1 MSAIASLAAS
11 STSMTEETRPIE
23 EIIQEICGLPTDLL
37 GRISKQAVDE
47 MGRRAKTSAKSK
59 KAPKKTGSMPKG
71 RVPDQLR
78 KPREWVNHVKA
89 DAIANGWPS
98 YTMHQTRKNKETG
111 EKEEE
116 EIVMPASEQNAEG
129 AHVFEGSIT
138 EKLPKGRAF
147 THKDA
152 MSLSAVYWKVKT
164 QKGDRQ
170 DLYEEFDT
178 SYQEDDNVSQASD
191 SSEKVVVRMTA
202 AEKEKQK
209 EEKAAEKEREKER
222 KKQEKLDEKE
232 RKKQEKANATGKQ
245 EAKSTPVKKVVKVVK
260 AASAAASKAESA
272 EIDADSISLSPV
284 AASASSSSSSSSASS
299 AAASSKIPEATPVKL
314 AKPAKPAAKPMAP
327 KKAKKE
333 EWTCPND
340 NLVHSWENDGV
351 KLLRNFA
358 GQVWM
363 DDEGQLGEWVGLWNK
378 EKKFLD
384 TDAPAPEFED
394 E

>member
-47 MGRRAKTSAKSK
+47 MGRRAKTSAKGK

-71 RVPDQLR
+71 VVPDQLR

-98 YTMHQTRKNKETG
+98 YTMHQARKNKETG

-116 EIVMPASEQNAEG
+116 EIEMPGSELNAEG
-129 AHVFEGSIT
+129 VHVFEGSIT

-164 QKGDRQ
+164 QKGERQ
-170 DLYEEFDT
+170 DLYEEFDA
-178 SYQEDDNVSQASD
+178 SYPADDTVSEASD

-202 AEKEKQK
+202 AEKETQK
-209 EEKAAEKEREKER
+209 AEKAAEKEREKER

-232 RKKQEKANATGKQ
+232 RLKQEKANASGKQ
-245 EAKSTPVKKVVKVVK
+245 EAKSTPVKKVVKK
-260 AASAAASKAESA
+260 SASATASATASAA
-272 EIDADSISLSPV
+272 EINADSISLSPV
-284 AASASSSSSSSSASS
+284 AASAAASSSASS
-299 AAASSKIPEATPVKL
+299 SSEIPAATPVKTTAAKAA
-314 AKPAKPAAKPMAP
+314 AKPAKPAAP
-327 KKAKKE
+327 KKVKKE
-333 EWTCPND
+333 EWSCPND
-340 NLVHSWENDGV
+340 NLVHSWEEDGV
-351 KLLRNFA
+351 KYLRNYA

-363 DDEGQLGEWVGLWNK
+363 DDEGQLGEWVGQWNK

>member
-47 MGRRAKTSAKSK
+47 MGRRAKTSAKGK

-98 YTMHQTRKNKETG
+98 YTMHQARKNKETG

-116 EIVMPASEQNAEG
+116 EIEMPASEQNAEG
-129 AHVFEGSIT
+129 VHVFEGSIT

-164 QKGDRQ
+164 QKGTRQ
-170 DLYEEFDT
+170 DLYEEFDA
-178 SYQEDDNVSQASD
+178 SYQEEDTVSEASD

-202 AEKEKQK
+202 AEKETQK
-209 EEKAAEKEREKER
+209 AEKAAAAAVEKER

-232 RKKQEKANATGKQ
+232 RLKQEKANASGKQ
-245 EAKSTPVKKVVKVVK
+245 EAKSTPVKKVVKK
-260 AASAAASKAESA
+260 SASAAVSATASAA

-284 AASASSSSSSSSASS
+284 AASAAAASSSSSSSSP
-299 AAASSKIPEATPVKL
+299 IPAATPVKKTA
-314 AKPAKPAAKPMAP
+314 AKPAKPAAP
-327 KKAKKE
+327 KKVKKE
-333 EWTCPND
+333 EWTCEND
-340 NLVHSWENDGV
+340 NLVHSWEEDGV
-351 KLLRNFA
+351 KYLRNYA

-363 DDEGQLGEWVGLWNK
+363 DDEGQLGEWAGQWNK

-384 TDAPAPEFED
+384 TDAPAPVFED

>member
-47 MGRRAKTSAKSK
+47 MGRRAKTSAKGK

-71 RVPDQLR
+71 VVPDQLR

-98 YTMHQTRKNKETG
+98 YTMHQARKNKETG

-116 EIVMPASEQNAEG
+116 EIEMPGSELNAEG
-129 AHVFEGSIT
+129 VHVFEGSIT

-164 QKGDRQ
+164 QKGTRQ
-170 DLYEEFDT
+170 DLYEEFDA
-178 SYQEDDNVSQASD
+178 SYQEEDTVSEASD
-191 SSEKVVVRMTA
+191 SEKVVVRMTA
-202 AEKEKQK
+202 AEKETQK
-209 EEKAAEKEREKER
+209 AEKAAAAAVEKER

-232 RKKQEKANATGKQ
+232 RLKQEKANASGKQ
-245 EAKSTPVKKVVKVVK
+245 EAKSTPVKKVVKK
-260 AASAAASKAESA
+260 SASATASATASAA
-272 EIDADSISLSPV
+272 EINADSISLSPV
-284 AASASSSSSSSSASS
+284 AASAAASSSASS
-299 AAASSKIPEATPVKL
+299 SSEIPAATPVKTTAAKAA
-314 AKPAKPAAKPMAP
+314 AKPAKPAAP
-327 KKAKKE
+327 KKVKKE
-333 EWTCPND
+333 EWSCPND
-340 NLVHSWENDGV
+340 NLVHSWEEDGV
-351 KLLRNFA
+351 KYLRNYA

-363 DDEGQLGEWVGLWNK
+363 DDEGQLGEWVGQWNK

>member
-47 MGRRAKTSAKSK
+47 MGRRAKTSAKGK

-71 RVPDQLR
+71 VVPDQLR

-98 YTMHQTRKNKETG
+98 YTMHQARKNKETG

-116 EIVMPASEQNAEG
+116 EIEMPASEQNAEG

-164 QKGDRQ
+164 QKGERQ
-170 DLYEEFDT
+170 DLYEEFDA
-178 SYQEDDNVSQASD
+178 SYPADDTVSEASD

-202 AEKEKQK
+202 AEKETQK
-209 EEKAAEKEREKER
+209 AEKAAAAAVEKER

-232 RKKQEKANATGKQ
+232 RLKQEKANAAIASGKQ
-245 EAKSTPVKKVVKVVK
+245 EAKSTPVKKVVKK
-260 AASAAASKAESA
+260 SASATASATASAA
-272 EIDADSISLSPV
+272 EINADSISLSPV
-284 AASASSSSSSSSASS
+284 AASAAASSSSA
-299 AAASSKIPEATPVKL
+299 ASSEIPAATPVKTTAAKAA
-314 AKPAKPAAKPMAP
+314 AKPVKPAAP
-327 KKAKKE
+327 KKVKK
-333 EWTCPND
+333 EWTCEND
-340 NLVHSWENDGV
+340 NLVHSWEEDGV
-351 KLLRNFA
+351 KYLRNYA

-363 DDEGQLGEWVGLWNK
+363 DDEGQLGEWVGQWNK

>member
-23 EIIQEICGLPTDLL
+23 EIVQEICGLPTDLL

-47 MGRRAKTSAKSK
+47 MGRRAKMGTKSK

-98 YTMHQTRKNKETG
+98 YTMHQARKNKETG

-116 EIVMPASEQNAEG
+116 EIEMPASEQNAEG

-164 QKGDRQ
+164 QKGTRQ
-170 DLYEEFDT
+170 DLYEEFDA
-178 SYQEDDNVSQASD
+178 SYPADDSVSEASD

-202 AEKEKQK
+202 AEKETQK
-209 EEKAAEKEREKER
+209 AEKAAAAAVEKER

-232 RKKQEKANATGKQ
+232 RLKQEKANASGKQ
-245 EAKSTPVKKVVKVVK
+245 EAKSTPVKKVVKK
-260 AASAAASKAESA
+260 SASAASAA

-284 AASASSSSSSSSASS
+284 AASAAASSASS
-299 AAASSKIPEATPVKL
+299 SSEIPAATPVKKTTA
-314 AKPAKPAAKPMAP
+314 AKPKPMAP
-327 KKAKKE
+327 KKVKKE

-363 DDEGQLGEWVGLWNK
+363 DDEGQLGEWVGQWNK

>member
-23 EIIQEICGLPTDLL
+23 EIVQEICGLPTDLL

-47 MGRRAKTSAKSK
+47 MGRRAKMGTKSK

-98 YTMHQTRKNKETG
+98 YTMHQARKNKETG

-116 EIVMPASEQNAEG
+116 EIEMPGSELNAEG
-129 AHVFEGSIT
+129 VHVFEGSIT

-164 QKGDRQ
+164 QKGTRQ
-170 DLYEEFDT
+170 DLYEEFDA
-178 SYQEDDNVSQASD
+178 SYPADDSVSEASD

-232 RKKQEKANATGKQ
+232 RLKQEKATASGKQ
-245 EAKSTPVKKVVKVVK
+245 EAKSTPVKKVVKK
-260 AASAAASKAESA
+260 SASAATSSATASAA

-284 AASASSSSSSSSASS
+284 AASAAASSASS
-299 AAASSKIPEATPVKL
+299 SSEIPAATPVKKTTA
-314 AKPAKPAAKPMAP
+314 AKPKPMAP
-327 KKAKKE
+327 KKVKKE

-340 NLVHSWENDGV
+340 NLVHSWEEDGV
-351 KLLRNFA
+351 KYLRNYA

-363 DDEGQLGEWVGLWNK
+363 DDEGQLGEWAGQWNK

>member
-47 MGRRAKTSAKSK
+47 MGRRAKMSTKSK

-98 YTMHQTRKNKETG
+98 YTMHQARKNKETG

-116 EIVMPASEQNAEG
+116 DIEMPGSEQNAEG

-164 QKGDRQ
+164 QKGTRQ
-170 DLYEEFDT
+170 DLYEEFDA
-178 SYQEDDNVSQASD
+178 SYPADDTVSQASD

-232 RKKQEKANATGKQ
+232 RLKQEKANAAIASGKQ
-245 EAKSTPVKKVVKVVK
+245 EAKSTPVKKAVKK
-260 AASAAASKAESA
+260 AASAASA
-272 EIDADSISLSPV
+272 VEIDADSISLSPV
-284 AASASSSSSSSSASS
+284 AASAATSSSASS
-299 AAASSKIPEATPVKL
+299 SSEIPAATPVKTTTV
-314 AKPAKPAAKPMAP
+314 KPAKPAAP

-333 EWTCPND
+333 EWTCKD
-340 NLVHSWENDGV
+340 DGMVHSWEEDGV
-351 KLLRNFA
+351 KYLRNFA
-358 GQVWM
+358 GQVWL
-363 DDEGQLGEWVGLWNK
+363 DDEGQLGEWAGQWNK

>member
-1 MSAIASLAAS
+1 MSAFASLAAS

-98 YTMHQTRKNKETG
+98 YTMHQARKNKETG

-116 EIVMPASEQNAEG
+116 EIEMPASELNAEG
-129 AHVFEGSIT
+129 AHIFEGSIT
-138 EKLPKGRAF
+138 EKLPKGRGF

-164 QKGDRQ
+164 QKGSRH
-170 DLYEEFDT
+170 DLYEEFDA
-178 SYQEDDNVSQASD
+178 SYQEEDNVSQASD

-202 AEKEKQK
+202 AEKEAQK

-232 RKKQEKANATGKQ
+232 RKKQEKANASP
-245 EAKSTPVKKVVKVVK
+245 AKVTAVKKVVKK
-260 AASAAASKAESA
+260 SASAASSKAESV

-284 AASASSSSSSSSASS
+284 AASSSS
-299 AAASSKIPEATPVKL
+299 AAASSEIPAATPVKKT
-314 AKPAKPAAKPMAP
+314 AAKPAAKPAAP
-327 KKAKKE
+327 KKVKKE
-333 EWTCPND
+333 EWSCAND
-340 NLVHSWENDGV
+340 NMVHSWEEDGV
-351 KLLRNFA
+351 KYLRNYA

-363 DDEGQLGEWVGLWNK
+363 DDEGQLGEWAGQWNK

>member
-1 MSAIASLAAS
+1 MSAVASLAAS

-47 MGRRAKTSAKSK
+47 MGRRAKTSAKGK

-71 RVPDQLR
+71 IVPDQLR

-116 EIVMPASEQNAEG
+116 EIVMPGSEQNAEG

-138 EKLPKGRAF
+138 EKLPMGRAF

-170 DLYEEFDT
+170 DLYEEFDA
-178 SYQEDDNVSQASD
+178 SYQEEDTVSQASD
-191 SSEKVVVRMTA
+191 SEKVVVRMTA
-202 AEKEKQK
+202 AEKETQK
-209 EEKAAEKEREKER
+209 AEKAAAAAAEKER

-232 RKKQEKANATGKQ
+232 RLKQEKATAAIVKGKQ
-245 EAKSTPVKKVVKVVK
+245 EAKVVKKVVKK
-260 AASAAASKAESA
+260 SESAATSKAESA
-272 EIDADSISLSPV
+272 DEIDADSISLSPV
-284 AASASSSSSSSSASS
+284 AASA
-299 AAASSKIPEATPVKL
+299 AASSEIPAATPVKKT
-314 AKPAKPAAKPMAP
+314 AAKPAAKLAAP
-327 KKAKKE
+327 KKVKKE
-333 EWTCPND
+333 EWSCPND
-340 NLVHSWENDGV
+340 NMLHSWEEDGV
-351 KLLRNFA
+351 KYLRNFA
-358 GQVWM
+358 GMVWM
-363 DDEGQLGEWVGLWNK
+363 DDEGQMGEWAGQWNK

>member
-23 EIIQEICGLPTDLL
+23 EIIQEICGLPTDML

-116 EIVMPASEQNAEG
+116 EIEMPGSEQNAEG

-170 DLYEEFDT
+170 DLYEEFDA
-178 SYQEDDNVSQASD
+178 SYQEDDAVSQASD

-202 AEKEKQK
+202 AEKEAQKQ
-209 EEKAAEKEREKER
+209 EKAEEKEREKER

-245 EAKSTPVKKVVKVVK
+245 EAKGTPVKKVVKAK
-260 AASAAASKAESA
+260 NASSAAESA

-284 AASASSSSSSSSASS
+284 ASSASASS

-314 AKPAKPAAKPMAP
+314 AKPAKPMAP

-340 NLVHSWENDGV
+340 TLVHSWENDGV

-363 DDEGQLGEWVGLWNK
+363 DDDGQLGEWVGQWNK

>member
-47 MGRRAKTSAKSK
+47 MGRRAKTSAKGK

-71 RVPDQLR
+71 VVPDQLR

-98 YTMHQTRKNKETG
+98 YTMHQARKNKETG

-116 EIVMPASEQNAEG
+116 EIEMPGSELNAEG
-129 AHVFEGSIT
+129 VHVFEGSIT

-164 QKGDRQ
+164 QKGERQ
-170 DLYEEFDT
+170 DLYEEFDA
-178 SYQEDDNVSQASD
+178 SYPADDTVSEASD

-202 AEKEKQK
+202 AEKETQK
-209 EEKAAEKEREKER
+209 AEKAVEKEREKER

-232 RKKQEKANATGKQ
+232 RLKQEKANASGKQ
-245 EAKSTPVKKVVKVVK
+245 EAKSTPVKKVVKK
-260 AASAAASKAESA
+260 SASATASATASAA
-272 EIDADSISLSPV
+272 EINADSISLSPV
-284 AASASSSSSSSSASS
+284 AASAAASSSASS
-299 AAASSKIPEATPVKL
+299 SSEIPAATPVKTTAAKAA
-314 AKPAKPAAKPMAP
+314 AKPAKPAAP
-327 KKAKKE
+327 KKVKKE
-333 EWTCPND
+333 EWSCPND
-340 NLVHSWENDGV
+340 NLVHSWEEDGV
-351 KLLRNFA
+351 KYLRNYA

-363 DDEGQLGEWVGLWNK
+363 DDEGQLGEWVGQWNK

>member
-1 MSAIASLAAS
+1 
-11 STSMTEETRPIE
+11 MTEETRPIE
-23 EIIQEICGLPTDLL
+23 EIIQEICGLPTDML

-116 EIVMPASEQNAEG
+116 EIEMPGSEQNAEG

-170 DLYEEFDT
+170 DLYEEFDA
-178 SYQEDDNVSQASD
+178 SYQEDDAVSQASD

-202 AEKEKQK
+202 AEKEAQKQ
-209 EEKAAEKEREKER
+209 EKAEEKEREKER

-232 RKKQEKANATGKQ
+232 RKKEEKAAATGKQ
-245 EAKSTPVKKVVKVVK
+245 EAKGTPAKKVVKAK
-260 AASAAASKAESA
+260 KAAASAAESA

-284 AASASSSSSSSSASS
+284 ASSASASS

-314 AKPAKPAAKPMAP
+314 AKPAKPMAP

-340 NLVHSWENDGV
+340 TLVHSWENDGV

-363 DDEGQLGEWVGLWNK
+363 DDDGQLGEWVGQWNK

>member
-47 MGRRAKTSAKSK
+47 MGRRAKMGTKSK

-116 EIVMPASEQNAEG
+116 EIEMPASEQNAEG

-164 QKGDRQ
+164 QKGTRQ
-170 DLYEEFDT
+170 DLYEEFDA
-178 SYQEDDNVSQASD
+178 SYPADDSVSEASD

-209 EEKAAEKEREKER
+209 EEKAAAAAVEKER

-232 RKKQEKANATGKQ
+232 RLKQEKATAAIANGKQ
-245 EAKSTPVKKVVKVVK
+245 EAKSTPVKKVVKK
-260 AASAAASKAESA
+260 SASAAVSA

-284 AASASSSSSSSSASS
+284 AASAAASSASS
-299 AAASSKIPEATPVKL
+299 SSEIPAATPVKKTTA
-314 AKPAKPAAKPMAP
+314 AKPKPMAP
-327 KKAKKE
+327 KKVKKE

-363 DDEGQLGEWVGLWNK
+363 DDEGQLGEWVGQWNK

>member
-47 MGRRAKTSAKSK
+47 MGRRAKMGTKSK

-98 YTMHQTRKNKETG
+98 YTMHQARKNKETG

-116 EIVMPASEQNAEG
+116 EIEMPASEQNAEG

-164 QKGDRQ
+164 QKGTRQ
-170 DLYEEFDT
+170 DLYEEFDA
-178 SYQEDDNVSQASD
+178 SYPADDSVSEASD

-232 RKKQEKANATGKQ
+232 RLKQEKANASGKQ
-245 EAKSTPVKKVVKVVK
+245 EAKSTPVKKVVKK
-260 AASAAASKAESA
+260 SASATASATASAA
-272 EIDADSISLSPV
+272 EINADSISLSPV
-284 AASASSSSSSSSASS
+284 AASAAASSSASS
-299 AAASSKIPEATPVKL
+299 SSEIPAATPVKTTAAKAA
-314 AKPAKPAAKPMAP
+314 AKPAKPAAP
-327 KKAKKE
+327 KKVKKE
-333 EWTCPND
+333 EWSCPND
-340 NLVHSWENDGV
+340 NLVHSWEEDGV
-351 KLLRNFA
+351 KYLRNYA

-363 DDEGQLGEWVGLWNK
+363 DDEGQLGEWVGQWNK

>member
-1 MSAIASLAAS
+1 MSASVAS

-47 MGRRAKTSAKSK
+47 MGRRAKTSSKSK

-98 YTMHQTRKNKETG
+98 YTMHQERKNKETG
-111 EKEEE
+111 EKEKE
-116 EIVMPASEQNAEG
+116 EIVMPGSEQNAEG
-129 AHVFEGSIT
+129 VHVFEGSIT
-138 EKLPKGRAF
+138 EKLPKGRGF

-164 QKGDRQ
+164 QKGSRQ
-170 DLYEEFDT
+170 DLYEEFDA
-178 SYQEDDNVSQASD
+178 SYQEDDAVSQASD

-232 RKKQEKANATGKQ
+232 RKQQEKANASGKQ
-245 EAKSTPVKKVVKVVK
+245 EAKGTTVKKVVKAVK
-260 AASAAASKAESA
+260 AASAASSAASSAAASA

-284 AASASSSSSSSSASS
+284 AASSSSSSSAAAS
-299 AAASSKIPEATPVKL
+299 AAIPAATPVKL
-314 AKPAKPAAKPMAP
+314 AKPAKPMAP
-327 KKAKKE
+327 KKVKKE
-333 EWTCPND
+333 EWSCAND
-340 NLVHSWENDGV
+340 NMVHSWEEDGV
-351 KLLRNFA
+351 KYLRNFA
-358 GQVWM
+358 GQVWL
-363 DDEGQLGEWVGLWNK
+363 DDEGQLGEWAGQWDAK
-378 EKKFLD
+378 KKFLD

>member
-1 MSAIASLAAS
+1 
-11 STSMTEETRPIE
+11 MTEETRPIE

-47 MGRRAKTSAKSK
+47 MGRRAKTSAKGK

-71 RVPDQLR
+71 IVPDQLR

-116 EIVMPASEQNAEG
+116 EIVMPGSEQNAEG

-138 EKLPKGRAF
+138 EKLPMGRAF

-170 DLYEEFDT
+170 DLYEEFDA
-178 SYQEDDNVSQASD
+178 SYQEEDTASQASD

-202 AEKEKQK
+202 AEKETQK
-209 EEKAAEKEREKER
+209 KEKAAEKEREKER

-232 RKKQEKANATGKQ
+232 RLKQEKATAAITKGKQ
-245 EAKSTPVKKVVKVVK
+245 EAKGTVVKKAKK
-260 AASAAASKAESA
+260 MPLLESDD

-284 AASASSSSSSSSASS
+284 AASA
-299 AAASSKIPEATPVKL
+299 AAASSEIPAATPVKKTT
-314 AKPAKPAAKPMAP
+314 AAKPAAKLAAP
-327 KKAKKE
+327 KKVKKE
-333 EWTCPND
+333 EWSCPND
-340 NLVHSWENDGV
+340 NMLHSWEEDGV
-351 KLLRNFA
+351 KYLRNFA
-358 GQVWM
+358 GMVWM
-363 DDEGQLGEWVGLWNK
+363 DDEGQMGEWAGQWNK

>member
-47 MGRRAKTSAKSK
+47 MGRRAKMSTKSK

-98 YTMHQTRKNKETG
+98 YTMHQARKNKETG

-116 EIVMPASEQNAEG
+116 EIEMPASEQNAEG

-164 QKGDRQ
+164 QKGTRQ
-170 DLYEEFDT
+170 DLYEEFDA
-178 SYQEDDNVSQASD
+178 SYQEEDTVSEASD
-191 SSEKVVVRMTA
+191 SEKVVVRMTA
-202 AEKEKQK
+202 AEKETQK
-209 EEKAAEKEREKER
+209 AEKAAAAAVEKER

-232 RKKQEKANATGKQ
+232 RLKQEKANASGKQ
-245 EAKSTPVKKVVKVVK
+245 EAKSTPVKKVVKK
-260 AASAAASKAESA
+260 SASAAVSA

-284 AASASSSSSSSSASS
+284 AASAAASSSSE
-299 AAASSKIPEATPVKL
+299 IPAATPVKTTA
-314 AKPAKPAAKPMAP
+314 AKPKPMAP
-327 KKAKKE
+327 KKVKKE

-363 DDEGQLGEWVGLWNK
+363 DDEGQLGEWVGQWNK

>member
-47 MGRRAKTSAKSK
+47 MGRRAKMSTKSK

-98 YTMHQTRKNKETG
+98 YTMHQARKNKETG

-116 EIVMPASEQNAEG
+116 EIEMPASEQNAEG

-164 QKGDRQ
+164 QKGTRQ
-170 DLYEEFDT
+170 DLYEEFDA
-178 SYQEDDNVSQASD
+178 SYPADDTVSEASD

-202 AEKEKQK
+202 AEKETQK
-209 EEKAAEKEREKER
+209 AEKAAAAAVEKER

-232 RKKQEKANATGKQ
+232 RLKQEKANAAIASGKQ
-245 EAKSTPVKKVVKVVK
+245 EAKSTPVKKVVKK
-260 AASAAASKAESA
+260 SASAATSSATASA

-284 AASASSSSSSSSASS
+284 AASA
-299 AAASSKIPEATPVKL
+299 AASSEIPAATPVKKTA
-314 AKPAKPAAKPMAP
+314 AKPAKPAAP
-327 KKAKKE
+327 KKVKKE
-333 EWTCPND
+333 EWTCEND
-340 NLVHSWENDGV
+340 NLVHSWEEDGV
-351 KLLRNFA
+351 KYLRNYA

-363 DDEGQLGEWVGLWNK
+363 DDEGQLGEWAGQWNK

-384 TDAPAPEFED
+384 TDAPAPVFED

>member
-47 MGRRAKTSAKSK
+47 MGRRAKMSTKSK

-98 YTMHQTRKNKETG
+98 YTMHQARKNKETG

-116 EIVMPASEQNAEG
+116 DIEMPGSEQNAEG

-164 QKGDRQ
+164 QKGTRQ
-170 DLYEEFDT
+170 DLYEEFDA
-178 SYQEDDNVSQASD
+178 SYTADDTVSQASD
-191 SSEKVVVRMTA
+191 SSEKVAVRMTGA
-202 AEKEKQK
+202 KREKQK

-232 RKKQEKANATGKQ
+232 RLKQEKANAAIASGKQ
-245 EAKSTPVKKVVKVVK
+245 EAKSTPVKKVVKK
-260 AASAAASKAESA
+260 SASAAVSATASA
-272 EIDADSISLSPV
+272 EIDTDSISLSPV
-284 AASASSSSSSSSASS
+284 AASA
-299 AAASSKIPEATPVKL
+299 AAASSEIPAATPVKTTTV
-314 AKPAKPAAKPMAP
+314 KPAKPAAP

-333 EWTCPND
+333 EWTCKD
-340 NLVHSWENDGV
+340 DGRVHSWEEDGV
-351 KLLRNFA
+351 KYLRNFA
-358 GQVWM
+358 GQVWL
-363 DDEGQLGEWVGLWNK
+363 DDEGQLGEWAGQWNK

>member
-47 MGRRAKTSAKSK
+47 MGRRAKMSTKSK

-98 YTMHQTRKNKETG
+98 YTMHQARKNKETG

-116 EIVMPASEQNAEG
+116 EIEMPASEQNAEG
-129 AHVFEGSIT
+129 VHVFEGSIT
-138 EKLPKGRAF
+138 EQTPKGRAF

-164 QKGDRQ
+164 AVGTRH
-170 DLYEEFDT
+170 DLYEAFDA
-178 SYQEDDNVSQASD
+178 SYQEDDTVSQASD

-202 AEKEKQK
+202 AEKETQK
-209 EEKAAEKEREKER
+209 AEKAAEKEREKER
-222 KKQEKLDEKE
+222 KKKEKLDEKE
-232 RKKQEKANATGKQ
+232 RLKQEKATAASGKQ
-245 EAKSTPVKKVVKVVK
+245 AAKSTPVKKVVKK
-260 AASAAASKAESA
+260 SASAATSSTTASAA

-284 AASASSSSSSSSASS
+284 AASAAASSSSSSSAE
-299 AAASSKIPEATPVKL
+299 IPAATPVKTTTV
-314 AKPAKPAAKPMAP
+314 KPAKPAAP

-333 EWTCPND
+333 EWTCKD
-340 NLVHSWENDGV
+340 DGMVHSWEEDGV
-351 KLLRNFA
+351 KYLRNFA
-358 GQVWM
+358 GQVWL
-363 DDEGQLGEWVGLWNK
+363 DDEGQLGEWAGQWNK

>member
-47 MGRRAKTSAKSK
+47 MGRRAKMSTKSK

-98 YTMHQTRKNKETG
+98 YTMHQARKNKETG

-116 EIVMPASEQNAEG
+116 EIEMPASEQNAEG

-164 QKGDRQ
+164 QKGTRQ
-170 DLYEEFDT
+170 DLYEEFDA
-178 SYQEDDNVSQASD
+178 SYPADDTVSEASD

-202 AEKEKQK
+202 AEKETQK
-209 EEKAAEKEREKER
+209 AEKAAAAAVEKER

-232 RKKQEKANATGKQ
+232 RLKQEKANAAIASGKQ
-245 EAKSTPVKKVVKVVK
+245 EAKSTPVKKVVKK
-260 AASAAASKAESA
+260 SASAATSSATASA

-284 AASASSSSSSSSASS
+284 AASA
-299 AAASSKIPEATPVKL
+299 AASSEIPAATPVKKTA
-314 AKPAKPAAKPMAP
+314 AKPAKPAAP
-327 KKAKKE
+327 KKVKKE
-333 EWTCPND
+333 EWTCETD
-340 NLVHSWENDGV
+340 NLVHSWEEDGV
-351 KLLRNFA
+351 KYLRNYA

-363 DDEGQLGEWVGLWNK
+363 DDEGQLGEWAGQWNK

-384 TDAPAPEFED
+384 TDAPAPVFED

>member
-23 EIIQEICGLPTDLL
+23 EIVQEICGLPTDLL

-47 MGRRAKTSAKSK
+47 MGRRAKMNTKSK

-71 RVPDQLR
+71 VVPDQLR

-98 YTMHQTRKNKETG
+98 YTMHQARKNKETG

-116 EIVMPASEQNAEG
+116 EIEMPASEQNAEG
-129 AHVFEGSIT
+129 VHVFEGSIT

-164 QKGDRQ
+164 QKGTRQ
-170 DLYEEFDT
+170 DLYEEFDA
-178 SYQEDDNVSQASD
+178 SYQEEDNVSQASD

-232 RKKQEKANATGKQ
+232 RLKQEKATASGKQ
-245 EAKSTPVKKVVKVVK
+245 EAKSTPVKKVVKK
-260 AASAAASKAESA
+260 SASAATSSA

-284 AASASSSSSSSSASS
+284 AASAAASSASS
-299 AAASSKIPEATPVKL
+299 SSEIPAATPVKKTTA
-314 AKPAKPAAKPMAP
+314 AKPKPMAP
-327 KKAKKE
+327 KKVKKE

-340 NLVHSWENDGV
+340 NLVHSWEEDGV
-351 KLLRNFA
+351 KYLRNYA

-363 DDEGQLGEWVGLWNK
+363 DDEGQLGEWAGQWNK

>member
-47 MGRRAKTSAKSK
+47 MGRRAKTSAKGK

-98 YTMHQTRKNKETG
+98 YTMHQARKNKETG

-116 EIVMPASEQNAEG
+116 EIEMPASEQNAEG
-129 AHVFEGSIT
+129 VHVFEGSIT

-164 QKGDRQ
+164 QKGTRQ
-170 DLYEEFDT
+170 DLYEEFDA
-178 SYQEDDNVSQASD
+178 SYQEEDTVSEASD

-202 AEKEKQK
+202 AEKETQK
-209 EEKAAEKEREKER
+209 AEKAAAAAVEKER

-232 RKKQEKANATGKQ
+232 RLKQEKANASGKQ
-245 EAKSTPVKKVVKVVK
+245 EAKSTHVKKVVKK
-260 AASAAASKAESA
+260 SASAATSSATASA

-284 AASASSSSSSSSASS
+284 AASAAAASSSSSSSSP
-299 AAASSKIPEATPVKL
+299 IPAATPVKKTA
-314 AKPAKPAAKPMAP
+314 AKPAKPAAP
-327 KKAKKE
+327 KKVKKE
-333 EWTCPND
+333 EWTCEND
-340 NLVHSWENDGV
+340 NLVHSWEEDGV
-351 KLLRNFA
+351 KYLRNYA

-363 DDEGQLGEWVGLWNK
+363 DDEGQLGEWAGQWNK

-384 TDAPAPEFED
+384 TDAPAPVFED

>member
-47 MGRRAKTSAKSK
+47 MGRRAKTSAKGK

-98 YTMHQTRKNKETG
+98 YTMHQARKNKETG

-116 EIVMPASEQNAEG
+116 EIEMPASEQNAEG
-129 AHVFEGSIT
+129 VHVFEGSIT

-164 QKGDRQ
+164 QKGTRQ
-170 DLYEEFDT
+170 DLYEEFDA
-178 SYQEDDNVSQASD
+178 SYQEEDTVSEASD

-202 AEKEKQK
+202 AEKETQK
-209 EEKAAEKEREKER
+209 AEKAAAAAVEKER

-232 RKKQEKANATGKQ
+232 RLKQEKANASGKQ
-245 EAKSTPVKKVVKVVK
+245 AAKSTPVKKVVKK
-260 AASAAASKAESA
+260 SASAAVSATASA

-284 AASASSSSSSSSASS
+284 AASAAAASSSSSSSSP
-299 AAASSKIPEATPVKL
+299 IPAATPVKKTA
-314 AKPAKPAAKPMAP
+314 AKPAKPAAP
-327 KKAKKE
+327 KKVKKE
-333 EWTCPND
+333 EWTCEND
-340 NLVHSWENDGV
+340 NLVHSWEEDGV
-351 KLLRNFA
+351 KYLRNYA

-363 DDEGQLGEWVGLWNK
+363 DDEGQLGEWAGQWNK

-384 TDAPAPEFED
+384 TDAPAPVFED

>member
-47 MGRRAKTSAKSK
+47 MGRRAKTSAKGK

-71 RVPDQLR
+71 VVPDQLR

-98 YTMHQTRKNKETG
+98 YTMHQARKNKETG

-116 EIVMPASEQNAEG
+116 EIEMPGSELNAEG
-129 AHVFEGSIT
+129 VHVFEGSIT

-164 QKGDRQ
+164 QKGERQ
-170 DLYEEFDT
+170 DLYEEFDA
-178 SYQEDDNVSQASD
+178 SYPADDTVSEASD

-202 AEKEKQK
+202 AEKETQK
-209 EEKAAEKEREKER
+209 AEKAVEKEREKER

-232 RKKQEKANATGKQ
+232 RLKQEKANASGKQ
-245 EAKSTPVKKVVKVVK
+245 EAKSTPVKKVVKK
-260 AASAAASKAESA
+260 SASATASATASAA
-272 EIDADSISLSPV
+272 EINADSISLSPV
-284 AASASSSSSSSSASS
+284 AASAAASSSSA
-299 AAASSKIPEATPVKL
+299 ASSEIPAATPVKTTAAKAA
-314 AKPAKPAAKPMAP
+314 AKPVKPAAP
-327 KKAKKE
+327 KKVKKE
-333 EWTCPND
+333 EWSCPND
-340 NLVHSWENDGV
+340 NLVHSWEEDGV
-351 KLLRNFA
+351 KYLRNYA

-363 DDEGQLGEWVGLWNK
+363 DDEGQLGEWVGQWNK

>member
-1 MSAIASLAAS
+1 
-11 STSMTEETRPIE
+11 MTEETRPIE

-47 MGRRAKTSAKSK
+47 MGRRAKTSAKGK

-98 YTMHQTRKNKETG
+98 YTMHQARKNKETG

-116 EIVMPASEQNAEG
+116 EIEMPASEQNAEG
-129 AHVFEGSIT
+129 VHVFEGSIT

-164 QKGDRQ
+164 QKGTRQ
-170 DLYEEFDT
+170 DLYEEFDA
-178 SYQEDDNVSQASD
+178 SYQEEDTVSEASD

-202 AEKEKQK
+202 AEKETQK
-209 EEKAAEKEREKER
+209 AEKAAAAVVEKER

-232 RKKQEKANATGKQ
+232 RLKQEKANASGKQ
-245 EAKSTPVKKVVKVVK
+245 EAKSTPVKKVVKK
-260 AASAAASKAESA
+260 SASAAVSATASA

-284 AASASSSSSSSSASS
+284 AASAAAASSSSSE
-299 AAASSKIPEATPVKL
+299 IPAATPVKKTA
-314 AKPAKPAAKPMAP
+314 AKPAKPAAP
-327 KKAKKE
+327 KKVKKE
-333 EWTCPND
+333 EWSCPND
-340 NLVHSWENDGV
+340 TMVHQWEEDGV
-351 KLLRNFA
+351 KYLRNYA

-363 DDEGQLGEWVGLWNK
+363 NDEGQMGEWVGQWNK

-384 TDAPAPEFED
+384 TDAPAPVFED

>member
-1 MSAIASLAAS
+1 MSAIASFAAS

-47 MGRRAKTSAKSK
+47 MGRRAKTSAKGK

-98 YTMHQTRKNKETG
+98 YTMHQARKNKETG

-116 EIVMPASEQNAEG
+116 EIEMPASELNAEG
-129 AHVFEGSIT
+129 VHVFEGSIT
-138 EKLPKGRAF
+138 EQAPKGRAF

-164 QKGDRQ
+164 QKGTRQ
-170 DLYEEFDT
+170 DLYEEFDA
-178 SYQEDDNVSQASD
+178 SYQEEDTVSEASD
-191 SSEKVVVRMTA
+191 SEKVVVRMTA
-202 AEKEKQK
+202 AEKETQK
-209 EEKAAEKEREKER
+209 KEKAAAAAVEKER

-232 RKKQEKANATGKQ
+232 RLKQEKAAASP
-245 EAKSTPVKKVVKVVK
+245 AKGTPVKKVVKK
-260 AASAAASKAESA
+260 AASAAASKAESKAESAA

-284 AASASSSSSSSSASS
+284 AASASSSSSSSE
-299 AAASSKIPEATPVKL
+299 IPAATPVKKTTA
-314 AKPAKPAAKPMAP
+314 AKPAKPAAP

-333 EWTCPND
+333 EWTCAD
-340 NLVHSWENDGV
+340 DGMVHSWENDGV
-351 KLLRNFA
+351 KLLRNYA

>member
-47 MGRRAKTSAKSK
+47 MGRRAKMSTKSK

-98 YTMHQTRKNKETG
+98 YTMHQARKNKETG

-116 EIVMPASEQNAEG
+116 EIEMPASEQNAEG

-164 QKGDRQ
+164 QKGERQ
-170 DLYEEFDT
+170 DLYEEFDA
-178 SYQEDDNVSQASD
+178 SYPADDTVSEASD

-202 AEKEKQK
+202 AEKETQK
-209 EEKAAEKEREKER
+209 AEKAAAAAVEKER

-232 RKKQEKANATGKQ
+232 RLKQEKANAAIASGKQ
-245 EAKSTPVKKVVKVVK
+245 EAKSTPVKKVVKK
-260 AASAAASKAESA
+260 SASATASATASAA
-272 EIDADSISLSPV
+272 EINADSISLSPV
-284 AASASSSSSSSSASS
+284 AASAAASSSASS
-299 AAASSKIPEATPVKL
+299 SSEIPAATPVKTTAAKAA
-314 AKPAKPAAKPMAP
+314 AKPAKPAAP
-327 KKAKKE
+327 KKVKKE
-333 EWTCPND
+333 EWSCPND
-340 NLVHSWENDGV
+340 NLVHSWEEDGV
-351 KLLRNFA
+351 KYLRNYA

-363 DDEGQLGEWVGLWNK
+363 DDEGQLGEWVGQWNK

-384 TDAPAPEFED
+384 TDAPAPVFED

>member
-47 MGRRAKTSAKSK
+47 MGRRAKTSAKGK

-71 RVPDQLR
+71 VVPDQLR

-98 YTMHQTRKNKETG
+98 YTMHQARKNKETG

-116 EIVMPASEQNAEG
+116 EIEMPGSELNAEG
-129 AHVFEGSIT
+129 VHVFEGSIT

-164 QKGDRQ
+164 QKGTRQ
-170 DLYEEFDT
+170 DLYEEFDA
-178 SYQEDDNVSQASD
+178 SYQEEDTVSQASD
-191 SSEKVVVRMTA
+191 SEKVVVRMTA
-202 AEKEKQK
+202 AEKETQK
-209 EEKAAEKEREKER
+209 AEKAAAAAVEKER

-232 RKKQEKANATGKQ
+232 RLKQEKANASGKQ
-245 EAKSTPVKKVVKVVK
+245 EAKSTPVKKVVKK
-260 AASAAASKAESA
+260 SASAAVSATASA

-284 AASASSSSSSSSASS
+284 AASAAAASSSSSE
-299 AAASSKIPEATPVKL
+299 IPAATPVKKTA
-314 AKPAKPAAKPMAP
+314 AKPAKPAAP
-327 KKAKKE
+327 KKVKKE
-333 EWTCPND
+333 EWSCPND
-340 NLVHSWENDGV
+340 TMVHQWEEDGV
-351 KLLRNFA
+351 KYLRNYV

-363 DDEGQLGEWVGLWNK
+363 DDEGQLGEWVGQWNK

>member
-47 MGRRAKTSAKSK
+47 MGRRAKTSAKGK

-98 YTMHQTRKNKETG
+98 YTMHQARKNKETG

-116 EIVMPASEQNAEG
+116 EIEMPASEQNAEG
-129 AHVFEGSIT
+129 VHVFEGSIT

-164 QKGDRQ
+164 QKGTRQ
-170 DLYEEFDT
+170 DLYEEFDA
-178 SYQEDDNVSQASD
+178 SYQEEDTVSEASD

-202 AEKEKQK
+202 AEKETQK
-209 EEKAAEKEREKER
+209 AEKAAAAAVEKER

-232 RKKQEKANATGKQ
+232 RLKQEKANASGKQ
-245 EAKSTPVKKVVKVVK
+245 EAKSTPVKKVVKK
-260 AASAAASKAESA
+260 SASAAVSATASAA

-284 AASASSSSSSSSASS
+284 AASAAAASSSSSE
-299 AAASSKIPEATPVKL
+299 IPAATPVKKTA
-314 AKPAKPAAKPMAP
+314 AKPAKPAAP
-327 KKAKKE
+327 KKVKKE
-333 EWTCPND
+333 EWSCPND
-340 NLVHSWENDGV
+340 TMVHQWEEDGV
-351 KLLRNFA
+351 KYLRNYA

-363 DDEGQLGEWVGLWNK
+363 DDEGQLGEWAGQWNK

-384 TDAPAPEFED
+384 TDAPAPVFED

>member
-1 MSAIASLAAS
+1 
-11 STSMTEETRPIE
+11 MTEETRPIE

-47 MGRRAKTSAKSK
+47 MGRRAKTSAKGK

-98 YTMHQTRKNKETG
+98 YTMHQVRKNKETG

-116 EIVMPASEQNAEG
+116 EIEMPGSEQNAEG
-129 AHVFEGSIT
+129 VHVFEGSIT

-164 QKGDRQ
+164 QKGERQ
-170 DLYEEFDT
+170 DLYEEFDA
-178 SYQEDDNVSQASD
+178 SYQEEDNVSEAND
-191 SSEKVVVRMTA
+191 SEKVVTRMTA

-222 KKQEKLDEKE
+222 KKKEKLDEKE
-232 RKKQEKANATGKQ
+232 RLKQEKATAAIAKGKQ
-245 EAKSTPVKKVVKVVK
+245 EAKVVKKVKK
-260 AASAAASKAESA
+260 MPLLESDD

-284 AASASSSSSSSSASS
+284 AASA
-299 AAASSKIPEATPVKL
+299 AASSEIPAATPVKKT
-314 AKPAKPAAKPMAP
+314 AAKPAAKPAAP
-327 KKAKKE
+327 KKVKKE
-333 EWTCPND
+333 EWTCAND
-340 NLVHSWENDGV
+340 GMVHSWEEDGV
-351 KLLRNFA
+351 KYLRNYA

-363 DDEGQLGEWVGLWNK
+363 DDEGQLGEWAGQWNK

>member
-1 MSAIASLAAS
+1 
-11 STSMTEETRPIE
+11 MTEETRPIE

-47 MGRRAKTSAKSK
+47 MGRRAKTSSKSK
-59 KAPKKTGSMPKG
+59 KVPKKTGSMPKG

-116 EIVMPASEQNAEG
+116 EIEMPASEQNAEG
-129 AHVFEGSIT
+129 THVFEGSIT
-138 EKLPKGRAF
+138 EKLPKGRGF

-164 QKGDRQ
+164 QKGTRQ
-170 DLYEEFDT
+170 DLYEEFDA
-178 SYQEDDNVSQASD
+178 SYQEDDAASQASN

-232 RKKQEKANATGKQ
+232 RLKQEKANASGKQ
-245 EAKSTPVKKVVKVVK
+245 EAKSTTVKKVVKVVK
-260 AASAAASKAESA
+260 AASAASSAAASA

-284 AASASSSSSSSSASS
+284 AASASSSAASASS
-299 AAASSKIPEATPVKL
+299 AAASAAIPTATPVKL

-340 NLVHSWENDGV
+340 TMVHPWEEDGV
-351 KLLRNFA
+351 KYLRNFA
-358 GQVWM
+358 GMVWM
-363 DDEGQLGEWVGLWNK
+363 DDDGQMGEWAGQWNK

>member
-47 MGRRAKTSAKSK
+47 MGRRAKMSTKSK

-98 YTMHQTRKNKETG
+98 YTMHQARKNKETG

-116 EIVMPASEQNAEG
+116 DIEMPASELNAEG

-164 QKGDRQ
+164 QKGTRQ
-170 DLYEEFDT
+170 DLYEEFDA
-178 SYQEDDNVSQASD
+178 SYPADDTVSEASD

-232 RKKQEKANATGKQ
+232 RKKEEKANAAIASGKQ
-245 EAKSTPVKKVVKVVK
+245 EAKSTPVKKAKK
-260 AASAAASKAESA
+260 MPLLENDD

-284 AASASSSSSSSSASS
+284 AASAAASSSSSSSE
-299 AAASSKIPEATPVKL
+299 IPAATPVKKTTA
-314 AKPAKPAAKPMAP
+314 AKPKPMAP
-327 KKAKKE
+327 KKVKKE
-333 EWTCPND
+333 EWTCEND
-340 NLVHSWENDGV
+340 GLVHSWENDGV
-351 KLLRNFA
+351 KLLRNYA

-363 DDEGQLGEWVGLWNK
+363 DDEGQLGEWVGQWNK

>member
-111 EKEEE
+111 EREEE
-116 EIVMPASEQNAEG
+116 EIEMPGSEQNAEG
-129 AHVFEGSIT
+129 VHVFEGSIT

-170 DLYEEFDT
+170 DLYEEFDA
-178 SYQEDDNVSQASD
+178 SYQEDDAVSQASD

-202 AEKEKQK
+202 AEKEAQKQ
-209 EEKAAEKEREKER
+209 EKAEEKEREKER

-232 RKKQEKANATGKQ
+232 RKKQEKANSTGKQ
-245 EAKSTPVKKVVKVVK
+245 EAKGTPAKKVVKAKK
-260 AASAAASKAESA
+260 AASAAAASA

-284 AASASSSSSSSSASS
+284 AASSSSASS
-299 AAASSKIPEATPVKL
+299 AAASAAIPAATPVKL
-314 AKPAKPAAKPMAP
+314 AKPAKPMAP

-340 NLVHSWENDGV
+340 TLVHSWENDGV

-363 DDEGQLGEWVGLWNK
+363 DDDGQLGEWVGQWNK

-394 E
+394 D

>member
-1 MSAIASLAAS
+1 
-11 STSMTEETRPIE
+11 MTEETRPIE

-47 MGRRAKTSAKSK
+47 MGRRAKMSTKSK

-98 YTMHQTRKNKETG
+98 YTMHQARKNKETG

-116 EIVMPASEQNAEG
+116 EIEMPASEQNAEG

-164 QKGDRQ
+164 QKGTRQ
-170 DLYEEFDT
+170 DLYEEFDA
-178 SYQEDDNVSQASD
+178 SYQEEDTVSEASD
-191 SSEKVVVRMTA
+191 SEKVVVRMTA
-202 AEKEKQK
+202 AEKETQK
-209 EEKAAEKEREKER
+209 AEKAAAAAVEKER

-232 RKKQEKANATGKQ
+232 RLKQEKANAAIASGKQ
-245 EAKSTPVKKVVKVVK
+245 EAKSTPVKKVVKK
-260 AASAAASKAESA
+260 SASAATSSATASA

-284 AASASSSSSSSSASS
+284 AASA
-299 AAASSKIPEATPVKL
+299 AASSEIPAATPVKKTA
-314 AKPAKPAAKPMAP
+314 AKPAKPAAP
-327 KKAKKE
+327 KKVKK
-333 EWTCPND
+333 EWTCEND
-340 NLVHSWENDGV
+340 NLVHSWEEDGV
-351 KLLRNFA
+351 KYLRNYA

-363 DDEGQLGEWVGLWNK
+363 DDEGQLGEWVGQWNK

>member
-47 MGRRAKTSAKSK
+47 MGRRAKTSSKSK

-116 EIVMPASEQNAEG
+116 EIVMPGSEQNAEG

-164 QKGDRQ
+164 QKGSRQ
-170 DLYEEFDT
+170 DLYEEFDA
-178 SYQEDDNVSQASD
+178 SYPEDDTVSQASN

-202 AEKEKQK
+202 AEKEAQKQ
-209 EEKAAEKEREKER
+209 EKATAAAEEKER

-232 RKKQEKANATGKQ
+232 RLKQEKANASGKQ
-245 EAKSTPVKKVVKVVK
+245 EAKGTTVKKVVKVVK
-260 AASAAASKAESA
+260 AASAAASAVASA
-272 EIDADSISLSPV
+272 EINADSISLSPM
-284 AASASSSSSSSSASS
+284 ASSSSSASS
-299 AAASSKIPEATPVKL
+299 AAASSKIPAATPVKV
-314 AKPAKPAAKPMAP
+314 AKLAKPMAP

-340 NLVHSWENDGV
+340 TLVHSWENDGV

-363 DDEGQLGEWVGLWNK
+363 DDDGQLGEWVGLWNK